1 MDTYSLCLH
10 NIITQYIT
18 THTILEICLLIEHQK
33 GTWVKQRW
41 WKNGGV
47 YLYLDGVRVVARAA
61 EDYMEACAETEAEEQ
76 RGDVEYWTRQ
86 ITEVGRVN

>member
-1 MDTYSLCLH
+1 M
-10 NIITQYIT
+10 
-18 THTILEICLLIEHQK
+18 
-33 GTWVKQRW
+33 
-41 WKNGGV
+41 
-47 YLYLDGVRVVARAA
+47 RVVARAA